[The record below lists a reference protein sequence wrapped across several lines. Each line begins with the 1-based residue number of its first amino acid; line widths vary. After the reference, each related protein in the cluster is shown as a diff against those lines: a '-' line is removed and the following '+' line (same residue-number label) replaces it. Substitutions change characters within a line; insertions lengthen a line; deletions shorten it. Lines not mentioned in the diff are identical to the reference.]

1 MRPEEMWNRFTMKS
15 GVQDTYQAWAFCG
28 GGEIGDRLAELVL
41 QGIKTATSS
50 ALIAFRTEKEPL
62 SKAGDYSVILFDN
75 GETACVIQTHTVTL
89 VPFDQVSSRHAYLEG
104 EGDRSLAY
112 WRQVHEK
119 FFTDCMQEAGLVF
132 TPQMK
137 VVCEEYEVVYR

>member
-62 SKAGDYSVILFDN
+62 PKAGDYSVVLFDN
-75 GETACVIQTHTVTL
+75 GEAACVIQTQRVEL
-89 VPFDQVSSRHAYLEG
+89 VPFDQVGPRHAYLEG
-104 EGDRSLAY
+104 EGDRSLEY
-112 WRQVHEK
+112 WRQVHEEA
-119 FFTDCMQEAGLVF
+119 FTPDYQAAGLPFDRKGVCVLEEFQLVF
-132 TPQMK
+132 P
-137 VVCEEYEVVYR
+137 

>member
-104 EGDRSLAY
+104 EGDRSLEY
-112 WRQVHEK
+112 WRQVHEEA
-119 FFTDCMQEAGLVF
+119 FTPDYQAAGLPFDRKGVCVLEEFQLVF
-132 TPQMK
+132 P
-137 VVCEEYEVVYR
+137 

>member
-104 EGDRSLAY
+104 EGDRSLEY
-112 WRQVHEK
+112 WRQVHEEA
-119 FFTDCMQEAGLVF
+119 FTPDYQAAGLPFDRKGVCVLEEVQLVF
-132 TPQMK
+132 P
-137 VVCEEYEVVYR
+137 

>member
-50 ALIAFRTEKEPL
+50 ALIAFQTEKEPL
-62 SKAGDYSVILFDN
+62 PKAGDFSVVLFDN
-75 GETACVIQTHTVTL
+75 GEAACVIQTQRVEL
-89 VPFDQVSSRHAYLEG
+89 VPFDQVGPRHAYLEG
-104 EGDRSLAY
+104 
-112 WRQVHEK
+112 
-119 FFTDCMQEAGLVF
+119 
-132 TPQMK
+132 
-137 VVCEEYEVVYR
+137 